1 MLVPEG
7 EQSRFVVFPLLQQ
20 AGGLQTV
27 RKSLE
32 ATGMGPLLFRHEV
45 WEGDPNN
52 ESTWQRRLRGVRS
65 AVVLLSDKC
74 L

>member
-7 EQSRFVVFPLLQQ
+7 EQSRFVVFPLLKE
-20 AGGLQTV
+20 ADGMQTV
-27 RKSLE
+27 NLE
-32 ATGMGPLLFRHEV
+32 AAGMGPLLFCHEV
-45 WEGDPNN
+45 REGDPNN
-52 ESTWQRRLRGVRS
+52 ESTWQRRSRGVRG